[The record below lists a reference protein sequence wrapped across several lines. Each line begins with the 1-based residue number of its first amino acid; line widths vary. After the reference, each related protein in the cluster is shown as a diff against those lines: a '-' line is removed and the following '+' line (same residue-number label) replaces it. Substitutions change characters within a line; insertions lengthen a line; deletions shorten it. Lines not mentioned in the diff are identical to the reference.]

1 MKFSWPRF
9 PLPKISLSKKGKL
22 QTKHILA
29 LVVIAILGILMLH
42 EYGILDAVDFLKWK
56 KAKERQIIFE
66 RRRLAEFEQI
76 LREREMIENDRK
88 RVLKQSEEIQTRL
101 LSAETPQLGA
111 ALLQDIVRQ
120 ISEKNNISLRSFR
133 ILEPKDLGTYRK
145 ISLQIDFNPT
155 SSMKSLGQFIYDI
168 ERHEKAIMISEID
181 LLIFNPRMANNIQG
195 NLVITGLMPGSKA
208 KERRREEP
216 RKEETT
222 GEEKKGKEG
231 EKPEPKGAK
240 VERTVP
246 RVEEKKAVQS
256 TERKVPSK

>member
-1 MKFSWPRF
+1 MKFRWPSLS
-9 PLPKISLSKKGKL
+9 LPKISFSKKGKL

-29 LVVIAILGILMLH
+29 LGVIAILAILMLQ
-42 EYGILDAVDFLKWK
+42 EYGVLDAVDFLKWK
-56 KAKERQIIFE
+56 KTKERQIIFE

-88 RVLKQSEEIQTRL
+88 RILLQSEEVQRRL
-101 LSAETPQLGA
+101 LAAETPQLGA

-155 SSMKSLGQFIYDI
+155 SSMKNLGRFLYDL

-208 KERRREEP
+208 KERKREDQGKEATQGEKKEKEAEKVEP
-216 RKEETT
+216 KGSKPERTVPPV
-222 GEEKKGKEG
+222 EEKKGA
-231 EKPEPKGAK
+231 PP
-240 VERTVP
+240 
-246 RVEEKKAVQS
+246 